1 MTQSAQ
7 QLPGILVVL
16 SGPAGVGKTTVAA
29 RLLENEGYVR
39 SISATTRAPRPGEV
53 NGRDY
58 HFVSSDEFKSLIEQ
72 GELIEHAE
80 VHGNFYGTPK
90 QPLREALAR
99 NQVMLLVIDVSGGVQ
114 VKGQKLDAL
123 LLFLRAPSR
132 SELTRRL
139 EKRATE
145 SPEEQAK
152 RLAKALQEQMV
163 ADAEYDRVVLNDDLE
178 QCVAALATEIETR
191 RHILKVRRD
200 NGETLYSGLAKA
212 N

>member
-1 MTQSAQ
+1 MAQSAKP
-7 QLPGILVVL
+7 LPGILVVL
-16 SGPAGVGKTTVAA
+16 SGPAGVGKTTVAT

-58 HFVSSDEFKSLIEQ
+58 HFVSSDEFKSLIRQ

-80 VHGNFYGTPK
+80 VHGNSYGTPK
-90 QPLREALAR
+90 QPLREALSR

-123 LLFLRAPSR
+123 LLFLRAPSQ

-152 RLAKALQEQMV
+152 RLAKALQEQKV
-163 ADAEYDRVVLNDDLE
+163 ADAEYDRVVLNDDLSR
-178 QCVAALATEIETR
+178 CVAALATEIETR
-191 RHILKVRRD
+191 RHVLKARQD

>member
-1 MTQSAQ
+1 MAQSAQ

-29 RLLENEGYVR
+29 RLLEKECYVR
-39 SISATTRAPRPGEV
+39 SVSATTRAPRPGEV

-58 HFVSSDEFKSLIEQ
+58 HYVARDEFKALIEQ

-90 QPLREALAR
+90 QPLREALAQ
-99 NQVMLLVIDVSGGVQ
+99 NQVMLLVIDVNGGVQ
-114 VKGQKLDAL
+114 VKNKKLDAL
-123 LLFLRAPSR
+123 LLFLKAPSQT
-132 SELTRRL
+132 ELTRRL

-145 SPEEQAK
+145 SPAEQAK
-152 RLAKALQEQMV
+152 RLAKAMEELKV
-163 ADAEYDRVVLNDDLE
+163 AEADYDRVLVNDDLE
-178 QCVAALATEIETR
+178 RCVAAVAAAVETKRRELLAR
-191 RHILKVRRD
+191 KD
-200 NGETLYSGLAKA
+200 KGETLYPGLTKA